1 MPNPTRVP
9 LTDVLAARALYVIAL
24 PLLAIGDVV
33 VYHGSQL
40 GEHGNEFVVT
50 SATDGRLRLIHRRA
64 GYSMSNVRRTSVTPT
79 GDVADMCHRCG
90 HPAEDEQCVRE
101 DCDCDHGTPRTF
113 AEQFDAIATG
123 AEQVIRTDD
132 GTPVSVMLS
141 AAEYVRLLEQVRWGK
156 N

>member
-1 MPNPTRVP
+1 MPNTTRIP

-33 VYHGSQL
+33 VYHGSYSS
-40 GEHGNEFVVT
+40 EHGKEFVVVGVN
-50 SATDGRLRLIHRRA
+50 DGRLRLIHRRA

-79 GDVADMCHRCG
+79 GDVADMCDRCG

-101 DCDCDHGTPRTF
+101 DCTCHHGAPQTF
-113 AEQFDAIATG
+113 TEQFDAIATG
-123 AEQVIRTDD
+123 DEQVIRDGD

-141 AAEYVRLLEQVRWGK
+141 ATEYVRLLEQARLR
-156 N
+156 NN